1 MGSPFLGLIGASGS
15 GKSSAL
21 RAGLLPAIAAGVLPG
36 SDRWRQVVMRPAD
49 HPITELGRALRRAFP
64 DAPFAVEP
72 SPGDL
77 DVALGSL
84 AADQQLL
91 LAIDQFEEVFTATR
105 DDAERSAFLELL
117 TANRRGLKVV
127 VTMRADHYGDAAP
140 YPALARL
147 LSGSQVLVGPLTSSE
162 LAAVIEAPAER
173 VGLRVEPELTRQ
185 LVEDAGAEPGVLPLL
200 STSLLELWQARQAGW
215 LTLEAY
221 RAGGGLKGAVA
232 RLAETAL
239 AELDPAQTRIARSIF
254 LRLAGPGEGEGVVRQ
269 RVPLAELD
277 ADRDPAVARVLDAL
291 VAARLLTTGDGYVEV
306 AHEALLR
313 EWPRLQGWLE
323 EDAAGRRLRL
333 HLVGA
338 VRDWEQRGREP
349 ADLYR
354 GARLSAALDWA
365 AEHQADLNT
374 AEREFLEDSRAASQR
389 AVEHERT
396 INRRLRGLLVGAG
409 ALLLVAVAA
418 GGVALLQADTARQ
431 QADNA
436 AAQQTLAEQRAA
448 EAQAAT
454 VQAQAATLEAQ
465 HNATAARG
473 SELAAAAVS
482 TLEKDPALS
491 KLLAVAAGDLVPVD
505 AQIETSLHRATAADA
520 IVHRWTWPA
529 TDAVGR

>member
-1 MGSPFLGLIGASGS
+1 
-15 GKSSAL
+15 
-21 RAGLLPAIAAGVLPG
+21 
-36 SDRWRQVVMRPAD
+36 
-49 HPITELGRALRRAFP
+49 
-64 DAPFAVEP
+64 
-72 SPGDL
+72 
-77 DVALGSL
+77 
-84 AADQQLL
+84 
-91 LAIDQFEEVFTATR
+91 
-105 DDAERSAFLELL
+105 
-117 TANRRGLKVV
+117 
-127 VTMRADHYGDAAP
+127 MRADHYGDAAP

-232 RLAETAL
+232 RLAETAF

-333 HLVGA
+333 HLIGA

-374 AEREFLEDSRAASQR
+374 AEREFLEESRAASQR

-418 GGVALLQADTARQ
+418 GGIALLQADTARQ

-436 AAQQTLAEQRAA
+436 AAQRTLAER
-448 EAQAAT
+448 
-454 VQAQAATLEAQ
+454 
-465 HNATAARG
+465 
-473 SELAAAAVS
+473 AAAATGGGGRARGAEQQTRPPHGGPSWRPRPSRRSRRTRPSASCSPSPPAPRSRS
-482 TLEKDPALS
+482 TPRS
-491 KLLAVAAGDLVPVD
+491 RPRSTGPRRPMPSSTGGRGPT
-505 AQIETSLHRATAADA
+505 QIGPPMGSSR
-520 IVHRWTWPA
+520 TWPLM
-529 TDAVGR
+529 VG